1 MGRLRCGVHT
11 PKRLSEAISVPKM
24 GFLILLDEHR
34 RPHSHIIEGIGA
46 YDTILPPTG
55 IYPYMYDVNELTL
68 RLALP
73 LTFSKYI
80 FVILNARCGLC
91 PKNLWFLSQP

>member
-1 MGRLRCGVHT
+1 MGLCAGGRLRCGAHT
-11 PKRLSEAISVPKM
+11 PKRLSEAVSVPQM

-55 IYPYMYDVNELTL
+55 IYPMYANRVGWSWTPVL
-68 RLALP
+68 
-73 LTFSKYI
+73 
-80 FVILNARCGLC
+80 V
-91 PKNLWFLSQP
+91 